1 MSKVAKNPEK
11 YVKTF
16 PFDENK
22 IKGLKR
28 GGLLVCGLVFIYF
41 ASMMLLLPTL
51 LLPVL
56 AVSTTTTAPS
66 PHSYTFHAL
75 DTPNAQTAFNV
86 MEGVSD
92 LRQCYSACDTFDADK
107 STKPCAG
114 FTLLNATGMYLC
126 AYYHSSQ
133 HLMTPNPPERDL
145 VGWYQQSAQPAP
157 SPSPTPPLP
166 PPRPKPAPTPPL
178 VPGPDHYVATLH
190 TDVGANATIVLSVT
204 RSNAPHGADQF
215 YRLCGNVGFYNGA
228 ALIRV
233 VPDNMIEWGPSS
245 NATLNG
251 QFGHTPIPNDPMGA
265 LSNVKGTLTFNND
278 NGMGRATV
286 LFLNLADNSKLDAK
300 GLVPFATIAAND
312 KRSFATAHAI
322 FNPTP
327 NSTAGVSAQAYANNG
342 NAWIRKAYPGINFI
356 TGCSLSSAVH

>member
-1 MSKVAKNPEK
+1 MTP
-11 YVKTF
+11 
-16 PFDENK
+16 
-22 IKGLKR
+22 
-28 GGLLVCGLVFIYF
+28 
-41 ASMMLLLPTL
+41 MMLMLLIMLKLSLHLLPA
-51 LLPVL
+51 L
-56 AVSTTTTAPS
+56 AVVTTSTAPS

-75 DTPNAQTAFNV
+75 NTPNAQNAFDV

-92 LRQCYSACDTFDADK
+92 LRQCYSACDTFDTDN
-107 STKPCAG
+107 STTPCAG

-133 HLMTPNPPERDL
+133 HLVTPNPPERDL
-145 VGWYQQSAQPAP
+145 VGWYQQSTQPAP
-157 SPSPTPPLP
+157 SPSPTPLP
-166 PPRPKPAPTPPL
+166 PPRPPVPTPPL
-178 VPGPDHYVATLH
+178 VPGPDRYVATLH
-190 TDVGANATIVLSVT
+190 TDVGSNDTIVLHIT

-215 YRLCGNVGFYNGA
+215 YRLCGSIGFYNGA

-233 VPDNMIEWGPSS
+233 VPNNMIEWGPSS

-286 LFLNLADNSKLDAK
+286 LFLNLANNSKLDEK
-300 GLVPFATIAAND
+300 GLVPFATIAEKD
-312 KRSFATAHAI
+312 KKSLNTAQAI

-327 NSTAGVSAQAYANNG
+327 NSTAGVSAQAYADNG
-342 NAWIRKAYPGINFI
+342 DAWIRKTYPGINFI
-356 TGCSLSSAVH
+356 TGCSLSSFLD